1 MTERLQ
7 DWPCDRAEIEA
18 AIDRET
24 AACIAA
30 VARVASDL
38 NIDAFLVGGLL
49 REIVAGRPL
58 INTSPD
64 VAVMGDAADL
74 AKALASELDDCSS
87 VATSRHHTA
96 KVKIGSIV
104 VDIASARIDVYDPP
118 GSLPQITLVDD
129 IELDLSRRDFSANAI
144 AVPIYP
150 TGFGQL
156 IDPFGGRNDTLN
168 RKLRVLHEGSFA
180 DDPLRMLRGARF
192 AARYDFEFESET
204 AKLLSKSL
212 NHLQNMCRK
221 SPQRVFNEFR
231 LWFETREILSEE
243 VRIAAETGL
252 ITALGITDDLQS
264 DALRDVRPNSSEL
277 ERFAAFAY
285 TVPPDALDSFVD
297 QLKMPTVWRSVA
309 GEVNKARRVALRCSV
324 ETPNDLE
331 LRRSLINVR
340 DEVIRAIASVHT
352 DPAVKHRFDDFRTRL
367 RRIRPSLNGDDLV
380 ALGVER
386 GPMVGELLNEL
397 LEQRIQGL
405 ISTKA
410 EERDFIVRRLSVG

>member
-1 MTERLQ
+1 MTEHLQ
-7 DWPCDRAEIEA
+7 YRPCDRAEIEA
-18 AIDRET
+18 AFDRAT

-64 VAVMGDAADL
+64 VAVMSDAADL

-104 VDIASARIDVYDPP
+104 VDIASARTDVYHPP

-129 IELDLSRRDFSANAI
+129 IELDLSRRDFSVNAM

-204 AKLLSKSL
+204 AKLLSRSL

-243 VRIAAETGL
+243 VRIAVETGL
-252 ITALGITDDLQS
+252 IAALGITDDLQS
-264 DALRDVRPNSSEL
+264 DALRNVRRNSSEL

-309 GEVNKARRVALRCSV
+309 SEVNKARRVALRCSV

-340 DEVIRAIASVHT
+340 DEVIRAIASVDT
-352 DPAVKHRFDDFRTRL
+352 DPAVKHRFEDFRTRL
-367 RRIRPSLNGDDLV
+367 RPLRPSLNGDDLV

-397 LEQRIQGL
+397 LEQRIQGQ